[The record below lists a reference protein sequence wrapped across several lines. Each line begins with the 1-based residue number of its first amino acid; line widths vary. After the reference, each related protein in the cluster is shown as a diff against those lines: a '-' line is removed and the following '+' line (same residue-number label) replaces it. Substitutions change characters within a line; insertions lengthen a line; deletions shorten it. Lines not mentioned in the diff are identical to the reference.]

1 MGQSK
6 LASGWTIYMS
16 ESFEQLMGPIN
27 RPIRHLPN
35 GNLEFRFR
43 TKFVQARPNRSSE
56 SDSKKCSDCVQ
67 NRLMVSW
74 AMRKLR
80 SVCWMLLY
88 ARIFETRSFEVVH
101 RIQCGESELGARIGN
116 HNSNCAFDINDRSD
130 KFSRINKSP
139 KMLRMQAIRLW
150 SESRC

>member
-1 MGQSK
+1 MLLSCEFRTTAAARLHWDAINKTITGHFHFRCCVVLSCGSPLLELSRRSVKPFGSAPRTSYSTIRFIRYTTVSEHTVSAVGQSK

-67 NRLMVSW
+67 NRLMVS
-74 AMRKLR
+74 
-80 SVCWMLLY
+80 
-88 ARIFETRSFEVVH
+88 
-101 RIQCGESELGARIGN
+101 
-116 HNSNCAFDINDRSD
+116 
-130 KFSRINKSP
+130 
-139 KMLRMQAIRLW
+139 
-150 SESRC
+150 